1 MSKHMKKLSVLF
13 GAVMVLA
20 LALGVLAVSAQV
32 DEAAPERQTAPETD
46 SASDGESP
54 LLPFARGDAF
64 GFHGPSAEMADR
76 DALLAEALGIAVE
89 DLEAARVA
97 ARQAGVE
104 QMLEAGLI
112 TEAQAEQL
120 LSAPFAGRGFG
131 HHGGGLMFGGGD
143 ERYDRDA
150 LLAEALGISVAD
162 LEAAQAEAEAALLA
176 EKVAAG
182 ILTQEQADLML
193 AARALRETID
203 EEAILAEALGM
214 DLADLGAA
222 RDAGQSVF
230 ELIEDLGLTM
240 EEFMSARQAAYE
252 AAVVDAVADGVLTQD
267 QADQILSSAPGPRGF
282 AGQGLGGDC
291 PEVGRHEGGP
301 MRGPRGGHHGPR
313 GGFGG
318 FGLPDQVPAPTTTGL
333 GA

>member
-1 MSKHMKKLSVLF
+1 MSKRMRKLFVLF

-20 LALGVLAVSAQV
+20 LALGVLAVSAGV
-32 DEAAPERQTAPETD
+32 DEATPERQTATQTENPP
-46 SASDGESP
+46 DGESMP
-54 LLPFARGDAF
+54 LPFARGDAF
-64 GFHGPSAEMADR
+64 GFHGWSAEMSDR
-76 DALLAEALGIAVE
+76 DTLLAEALGITVD
-89 DLEAARVA
+89 DLEAAKEA
-97 ARQAGVE
+97 AWQAGVE

-120 LSAPFAGRGFG
+120 LSTPFAGRGFG
-131 HHGGGLMFGGGD
+131 HHGGGFMFGGID
-143 ERYDRDA
+143 ERPDRDA
-150 LLAEALGISVAD
+150 LLAEALGISVAN
-162 LEAAQAEAEAALLA
+162 LEAAQAEAEAAGLA

-203 EEAILAEALGM
+203 EQALLAEALGI
-214 DLADLGAA
+214 DVADLEAA

-230 ELIEDLGLTM
+230 ELIDDLGLTP
-240 EEFMSARQAAYE
+240 EEVMAARQAAFE
-252 AAVVDAVADGVLTQD
+252 AAVADAVADGVLNQD

-282 AGQGLGGDC
+282 SGQGFGGDC
-291 PEVGRHEGGP
+291 PEGGRHEGGP
-301 MRGPRGGHHGPR
+301 MCGPR

-318 FGLPDQVPAPTTTGL
+318 FGLPDQESAPTTTGL